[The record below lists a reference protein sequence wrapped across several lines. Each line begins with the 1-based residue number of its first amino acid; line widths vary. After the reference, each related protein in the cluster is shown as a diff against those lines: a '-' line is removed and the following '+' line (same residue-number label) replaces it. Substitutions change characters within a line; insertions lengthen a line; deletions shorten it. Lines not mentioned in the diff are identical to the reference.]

1 MSKVQ
6 LQGNVSGTGVFT
18 IASPNSNTDRTLTL
32 PDNSGTVLT
41 QNSQPSFV
49 STIGVGGATP
59 AASGAGITF
68 PATQSASSDANTL
81 DDYEEG
87 TWSPVLRYS
96 TNISATGV
104 LPSTVTLT
112 NRGRYRKI
120 GSLVYVCV
128 EIVYADV
135 GAQFIVDTIEGLP
148 FTAAVG
154 SSAQALAYS
163 PYGCSGRY
171 GGTTDNKA
179 FGNSAI
185 GSGVSNIYCG
195 VANENGGFYTLV
207 ISGFSVF
214 RVAGCYIAS

>member
-41 QNSQPSFV
+41 SGNPV
-49 STIGVGGATP
+49 SATTGTFSGIIQANGG
-59 AASGAGITF
+59 GIQF
-68 PATQSASSDANTL
+68 PATQVPSADANTL

-96 TNISATGV
+96 TNISATSGF
-104 LPSTVTLT
+104 PAVTLT

-120 GSLVYVCV
+120 GGLVYVCV
-128 EIVYADV
+128 EVTYADI
-135 GAQFIVDTIEGLP
+135 GAQFIIDSIEGLP

-154 SSAQALAYS
+154 NSSQAVAYS
-163 PYGCSGRY
+163 QYGCSGRY
-171 GGTTDNKA
+171 ASTTDNDTVP
-179 FGNSAI
+179 NSAI
-185 GSGVSNIYCG
+185 GSGASNIYCG
-195 VANENGGFYTLV
+195 VANENGGFFTLV
-207 ISGFSVF
+207 ISGFSSF

>member
-87 TWSPVLRYS
+87 TFTPTLSSWSGTYVSPATFGVYTKIGRVVTIFGQIVTTASSGTFAGGNTNVASLPFAGSWSSSGRSAAQGYYAIFSGITGLGAS
-96 TNISATGV
+96 TLSSGPLDGPNNTGTDAFMNV
-104 LPSTVTLT
+104 FQTGTTAGNWANANWNAAASVTLRFSIT
-112 NRGRYRKI
+112 
-120 GSLVYVCV
+120 YV
-128 EIVYADV
+128 A
-135 GAQFIVDTIEGLP
+135 
-148 FTAAVG
+148 
-154 SSAQALAYS
+154 
-163 PYGCSGRY
+163 
-171 GGTTDNKA
+171 
-179 FGNSAI
+179 
-185 GSGVSNIYCG
+185 
-195 VANENGGFYTLV
+195 
-207 ISGFSVF
+207 
-214 RVAGCYIAS
+214 